1 MAPKNEKSHL
11 KRTRVWTFLPRS
23 TWSPLGALF
32 SQFFQ
37 GSLPDEAAET
47 KKPRR
52 SGRLSSQLAPN
63 ANDTDKTPVKR
74 DKQLPSPLTRGA
86 TDGSSDM
93 NRESTPTPA
102 GAKTEDETTPRFQS
116 QGLSS
121 PPQDTQPLSQF
132 ADRHPAFI
140 EDAEEEEA
148 EGVWGYLV
156 ALDPRYGDKPIVLK
170 RRSACPLPDS
180 IAAAAAAAAAA
191 NGEADK
197 KSDVPETIREE
208 EAYERTKV
216 NGIASG
222 GYLIGR
228 HPECG
233 KY

>member
-11 KRTRVWTFLPRS
+11 KRTRVWAPLPRS
-23 TWSPLGALF
+23 IWSLGALC

-52 SGRLSSQLAPN
+52 SGRLSSQLTAN
-63 ANDTDKTPVKR
+63 ANDTDKTPVKK
-74 DKQLPSPLTRGA
+74 DNQLPSPLTRGA

-102 GAKTEDETTPRFQS
+102 DARTEDETTPRFQS

-132 ADRHPAFI
+132 AERHPVFT
-140 EDAEEEEA
+140 EDAQEEEE

-156 ALDPRYGDKPIVLK
+156 TLDPRYGDKPIVLK

-180 IAAAAAAAAAA
+180 IAAAA

-197 KSDVPETIREE
+197 KGDAPETVREE
-208 EAYERTKV
+208 EAYERTKI
-216 NGIASG
+216 NGVASG
-222 GYLIGR
+222 GYLVGR

-233 KY
+233 KC